1 MGRDHG
7 CIGSYRYHQYFNP
20 RAPCG
25 ARPDCCSVRSCY
37 HRISIH
43 APRVGRDSDIE
54 PRPSPP
60 LDFNPRAPC
69 GARPFHTWN
78 TAKLDIFQSTR
89 PVWGATSHTYGMRG
103 GKKNFNPRAP
113 CGARLWF
120 HSHKSRGRYFN
131 PRAPC
136 GARRRSATVSW
147 ASINISIHAPRVGRD
162 HAPPAQRRR
171 QELFQSTRP
180 VWGATFDAG
189 RLAPL
194 IRKFN
199 PRAPC
204 GARHESDKKGDQ
216 YL

>member
-7 CIGSYRYHQYFNP
+7 CIGSYRYHHYFNP

-136 GARRRSATVSW
+136 GARLSAIDIPHVPT
-147 ASINISIHAPRVGRD
+147 A
-162 HAPPAQRRR
+162 
-171 QELFQSTRP
+171 FQSTRP
-180 VWGATFDAG
+180 VWGATMNPGVRTGA
-189 RLAPL
+189 RN
-194 IRKFN
+194 FN

-204 GARHESDKKGDQ
+204 GARRKTPAPCAARCNFNPRAPCGARR
-216 YL
+216 